1 MPKQPSRPTVEALTH
16 TEASRKYIPTAE
28 YRPLVEAQERDSDPI
43 QVAYERRNKDLD
55 PQLVWRGKDLR
66 NWSDLVTPVPPLY
79 IQDKVHP
86 KVLIDDLIQSTNRAA
101 TESRSDDTNAQP
113 DLFADFN
120 GLPSKVAQTEFYRH
134 DANWSNRMIL
144 GDSLHVMAS
153 LVERESSRG
162 KIQCIYIDPPYG
174 IKFNSNFQQS
184 TSSRDVKDGKRDHIT
199 REPEQIKAFRDTW
212 RDGVHSYLTY
222 LRDRLTVARELL
234 SENGSIFVQI
244 GDENIAR
251 VRLIMDEV
259 FGEHNYVSLISYA
272 KTSGFSSANLS
283 SVCDYIIWY
292 AKSLPSMKYRSLFDY
307 KELGAKGGSKYR
319 SVSSIKAL
327 RTSAFDPT
335 RIARSDQ
342 LTSQGSSPNSDQDFR
357 FRGKIWTP
365 PSGLHWKT
373 SIHNLNRL
381 ARAGRIVV
389 EGQSISYVRFL
400 DDFLVYPRTNVWL
413 DIGGVQSRTDPKVY
427 VVQTATEAVK
437 RCILMTTDPGDIVL
451 DPTCGAGTTAYVSE
465 QWGRRWIMI
474 DTSRVALAL
483 ARSRIMGARFP
494 SYLLLDSEEG
504 QAKEAELQQRPISE
518 SESNVG
524 RDIRQGFVYKRVPH
538 VTLKSV
544 AENIEIDVIWEKYQV
559 RMDELRSEL
568 NQSLGARWSEWEVP
582 RNTDEAWSDEVTGL
596 HTTWW
601 DLCIE
606 RQERID
612 ASIRATAD
620 YEHLYDQ
627 PYVNNKCIRVAG
639 PFTVESV
646 SPHRML
652 AINEH
657 DDFIDVQPTS
667 TADQRAPQDFVT
679 MILENLRI
687 SGVHQ
692 AYKEDRLSFTSVVPW
707 PGRYICADGHFIEG
721 RGDAGDE
728 RRAGIMIGPEFGSLS
743 RPDLVAGAREA
754 VESGFHMLVACGF
767 NFDAHASDL
776 DNLGPVPIL
785 KARMNTDL
793 HMAEDLRNTGKAN
806 LFVVFG
812 EPDIDILNVDAGD
825 SDSSRIQVRI
835 NGIDVYD
842 PNSGAIRSRDT
853 DGIACWFIDTD
864 YNEESFFVR
873 QAYFLGNNDPYR
885 ALKTTLKGDIDQQA
899 WESLRSATSRPF
911 DRPSSGRIA
920 VKAINCFGDEVMK
933 VIQVSVPD

>member
-1 MPKQPSRPTVEALTH
+1 MPKQTPKQTVEALTH
-16 TEASRKYIPTAE
+16 AEASRKYIPTAE
-28 YRPLVEAQERDSDPI
+28 YRPLVEAEEREPI

-66 NWSDLVTPVPPLY
+66 NWSDLVTQAPPLY

-86 KVLIDDLIQSTNRAA
+86 KVLVDDLIQCTRRAGV
-101 TESRSDDTNAQP
+101 ESQSDDPNSQP
-113 DLFADFN
+113 DLFDDFN

-153 LVERESSRG
+153 LVEREGLRG
-162 KIQCIYIDPPYG
+162 KVQCVYIDPPYG

-184 TSSRDVKDGKRDHIT
+184 TSSRDVKDGNRDHVT

-212 RDGVHSYLTY
+212 RDGIHSYLTY

-234 SENGSIFVQI
+234 SESGSVFVQI

-259 FGEHNYVSLISYA
+259 FGGDNYVSLISYA

-292 AKSLPSMKYRSLFDY
+292 AKSLPSMKYRPLFDY

-319 SVSSIKAL
+319 SVSSIRAL
-327 RTSAFDPT
+327 RNSAFEAT

-342 LTSQGSSPNSDQDFR
+342 LTSQGSSPNSEQEFR
-357 FRGKIWTP
+357 FRGKKWNP

-373 SIHNLNRL
+373 SIPNLDRL
-381 ARAGRIVV
+381 AKAGRIIV
-389 EGQSISYVRFL
+389 EGHSVGYVRFL

-494 SYLLLDSEEG
+494 SYLLLDSKEG
-504 QAKEAELQQRPISE
+504 QAKEAEIQQRPISE
-518 SESNVG
+518 SRVG
-524 RDIRQGFVYKRVPH
+524 RDIRQGFVYERVPH

-544 AENIEIDVIWEKYQV
+544 AENIEIDVIWEKFKA
-559 RMDELRSEL
+559 RMDRVRSEL
-568 NQSLGARWSEWEVP
+568 NESLGTGWSEWEIP
-582 RNTDEAWSDEVTGL
+582 RTADDRWSNEVNQLHAMWWGL
-596 HTTWW
+596 
-601 DLCIE
+601 CVE
-606 RQERID
+606 RQEQID

-627 PYVNNKCIRVAG
+627 PYVNKKCVRVAG

-657 DDFIDVQPTS
+657 DEFIDVQPS
-667 TADQRAPQDFVT
+667 GTADQRAPQDFAT

-687 SGVHQ
+687 SGVQQ
-692 AYKEDRLSFTSVVPW
+692 AYKEDRISFTSVVPW
-707 PGRYICADGHFIEG
+707 PGRYICADGHFLEG
-721 RGDAGDE
+721 HEDAGDQ
-728 RRAGIMIGPEFGSLS
+728 RRAAIMIGPEFGSVS
-743 RPDLVAGAREA
+743 RPDLVAAAREA
-754 VESGFHMLVACGF
+754 VESGFHMLVVCGF

-776 DNLGPVPIL
+776 DSLGPVPIL
-785 KARMNTDL
+785 KARMNADL
-793 HMAEDLRNTGKAN
+793 HMAEDLRNTGKGN

-812 EPDIDILNVDAGD
+812 EPDIEILAMDGED
-825 SDSSRIQVRI
+825 PSSSRIQVRI

-842 PNSGAIRSRDT
+842 PNSGMIRSRDT

-885 ALKTTLKGDIDQQA
+885 ALKTTLKGDIDQHA
-899 WESLRSATSRPF
+899 WRSLHSATSRPF

-933 VIQVSVPD
+933 VIPVPLPD